1 MNKKSFLGTLIISLI
16 FFVTQGFTI
25 EPGQKASDFTIN
37 NYDGNS
43 YHLYDIKD
51 AEAIVIMFWS
61 TECPYVQP
69 YTERINKLA
78 SEYQQ
83 KKVVFWAI
91 NSNSTESVEEVINHK
106 NKNGYVFPMLKD
118 ENNVV
123 ADLFGATRTPEVF
136 VLSKDFVVLYHGR
149 IDDNRD
155 ESKVNREDLKIA
167 LDEILAGKE
176 VSTKITKQF
185 GCTIKRV
192 EK

>member
-1 MNKKSFLGTLIISLI
+1 MNKKTLFSILI
-16 FFVTQGFTI
+16 TLLLFSITQASTI
-25 EPGQKASDFTIN
+25 EPGEKANDFAIN
-37 NYDGNS
+37 NYDGTF

-61 TECPYVQP
+61 TQCPYVQP

-91 NSNSTESVEEVINHK
+91 NSNSTEDVEEVRNHK

-118 ENNVV
+118 EKNVV

-155 ESKVNREDLKIA
+155 ASEVTRQDLKIA

-176 VSTKITKQF
+176 VSSKVTKQF

-192 EK
+192 GE